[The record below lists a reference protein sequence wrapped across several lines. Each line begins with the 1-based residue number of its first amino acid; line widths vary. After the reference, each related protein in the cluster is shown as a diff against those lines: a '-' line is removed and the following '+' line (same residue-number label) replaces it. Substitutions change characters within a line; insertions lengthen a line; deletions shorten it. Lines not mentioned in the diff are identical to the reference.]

1 MPQLPVTPGAQRRNR
16 GWAGRWSHWQ
26 PASARRGSGTA
37 QCAWRSAGTGGSS
50 HVSHT
55 GWGLWDAG
63 LGASPVGQQPS
74 HQHPQPQLRPHPP
87 AELSMTD
94 TTHAPKAHTQP
105 SSAQGRM
112 ERQRCSKRTRDTWP
126 QTAAQGPL
134 GWGTAHS
141 ASSPLG
147 EQGCAGWEISRAGT
161 AGFGAP
167 QEGTWRPWGCPCRLS
182 STVLFLPL
190 ALSTCCTDH
199 VFFSDQ

>member
-126 QTAAQGPL
+126 QRLLPKDHWGGVQLTVPPHHSENRAVQDGRSVELAQPGL
-134 GWGTAHS
+134 GLPKKVPGGH
-141 ASSPLG
+141 
-147 EQGCAGWEISRAGT
+147 
-161 AGFGAP
+161 GA
-167 QEGTWRPWGCPCRLS
+167 
-182 STVLFLPL
+182 VH
-190 ALSTCCTDH
+190 A
-199 VFFSDQ
+199 V